1 MDLTT
6 LVDILEPHIIRMLQ
20 SNKITFSNGGG
31 TGGMEQHALYG
42 PYHTGQLDESQALWV
57 DSKITNKIA
66 DHTAQVDAHHAK
78 VHSILDATNHVI
90 SGGAALDLIG
100 QSAVNTLARITPSSA
115 PGAAAAV
122 LRTDASGV
130 LSLVNLVTPLISTD
144 TSVNMLI
151 APGGDLTIAPVG
163 GDTFV
168 TGSFKVT
175 GNANVTGDLD
185 VDAVVYGNIGVI
197 TPNLHNTS
205 TLAISSASTITLD
218 SATDMIH
225 ILSNNNLQ
233 TDNFASELLG
243 WRMTYS
249 GELDARYIYSEQMK
263 VKLFIAE
270 MEMAIAGSQMV
281 LKSSTTTSRPFLVPY
296 PGYYSR
302 LYVNDL
308 KGAEDMAA
316 FQAGDMVRLR
326 VYSRSGGSL
335 DTTDGWGKV
344 YSYNNET
351 GKEQRWNWL
360 REGDCTINLPA
371 QVGLAQT
378 TSSSSTTSRTL
389 TKVSGTASG
398 HQMYAFITWAN
409 TAAVITPPSGWTLL
423 STSSITG
430 LKVALYTKTAGGA
443 EPANY
448 TWTWDVATAAAG
460 HLSAWSNILDPDLE
474 IGITQKTVATN
485 SYLSSDVFVISP
497 ACLIFTFTGATT
509 NTNIDQLELWQEI
522 TDVGTTNLRNQVS
535 YTTSM
540 DNGLQSGY
548 SGAISSAT
556 TSITITVHAIPT
568 YSGLNLTTGY
578 MAPGQ
583 YIPDETTAMDYGVG
597 GNGWHEITAVDGA
610 YGSNSPYARI
620 VTWTT
625 HPAIDPVVRTQMGHL
640 KGLFGVANEF
650 GFYAGTGTTST
661 DAYLRL
667 SSYAS
672 SFNNIPVTMYQSG
685 TTRIKLDAS
694 SGLNLKLAS
703 AEDTLTAIRWQET
716 LGVSTDGAKIDVFD
730 GGDATQM
737 IISLEAITASPVA
750 VMQLRTYDSLGTR
763 PATITLTSYDSDTPY
778 SNVGINAKTIA
789 IGSFSGPG
797 TSAVIINAAST
808 GSLKVQCGAN
818 IGTNTTQ
825 TTYDGTLSVGNVSTT
840 YSPTTSNWTSGG
852 GTTLLL
858 NAASYS
864 VIGFHDSLDRVDFI
878 RVGAGTMT
886 LGYDGG
892 WGSPYVSIPGGAL
905 VGRGASSNGA
915 LTIAGTAFNSH
926 FNYATDEHTFIRGG
940 KLTSNVYINDAN
952 TGLVSISAGGG
963 PTVFGG
969 RIGEAWSGFTFGSG
983 WANYGGDYQTGQV
996 KKVGDVVFLRGLV
1009 YRFIGSGTTI
1019 ATLPAGYRPPARC
1032 LVGVHTNTGLG
1043 RVDIDTSGNIMLVAG
1058 GADWV
1063 QLNGLVFSVA
1073 S

>member
-6 LVDILEPHIIRMLQ
+6 LVEMLEPHIVRLIQ
-20 SNKITFSNGGG
+20 SNKISVTSSSASTGSMETHNLFG
-31 TGGMEQHALYG
+31 T
-42 PYHTGQLDESQALWV
+42 YHTGQLDESQALWV
-57 DSKITNKIA
+57 DSKIVYRIA
-66 DHTAQVDAHHAK
+66 DHAAQVDAHHAK
-78 VHSILDATNHVI
+78 VHSILDSANHVV
-90 SGGAALDLIG
+90 SGGAALDIIG
-100 QSAVNTLARITPSSA
+100 QSAADTIARITPSSA
-115 PGAAAAV
+115 PGAAAAI

-130 LSLVNLVTPLISTD
+130 LSLVNLVTPLISTG
-144 TSVNMLI
+144 TSVNMI
-151 APGGDLTIAPVG
+151 VAPGGDLTLAPVG

-168 TGSFKVT
+168 TGFFKVT

-185 VDAVVYGNIGVI
+185 VDTSVYGNVSVI
-197 TPNLHNTS
+197 TPIITNTS
-205 TLAISSASTITLD
+205 TLAITSTGGNITLD
-218 SATDMIH
+218 SSADMIH

-302 LYVNDL
+302 LYINDL

-316 FQAGDMVRLR
+316 FQDGDMVRLR
-326 VYSRSGGSL
+326 VYSRAGGSL

-360 REGDCTINLPA
+360 REGSCTINLPA
-371 QVGLAQT
+371 QVGVAET
-378 TSSSSTTSRTL
+378 TSNSSTTSRTL

-423 STSSITG
+423 SSDSITG
-430 LKVALYTKTAGGA
+430 LKVALYTKTAGGS

-474 IGITQKTVATN
+474 IGITQKTTATN

-522 TDVGTTNLRNQVS
+522 TDLGTTNLRNQVS

-540 DNGLQSGY
+540 DNGLNTGY
-548 SGAISSAT
+548 SGSINSAT
-556 TSITITVHAIPT
+556 TSITITLHATPT
-568 YSGLNLTTGY
+568 YSALNLTTGY
-578 MAPGQ
+578 MAPSA
-583 YIPDETTAMDYGVG
+583 YIAEETTAMDYGVT

-650 GFYAGTGTTST
+650 GFYAGSGVTTT

-667 SSYAS
+667 SSYNS

-694 SGLNLKLAS
+694 SGLHFKLAS

-730 GGDATQM
+730 GGDSTQM
-737 IISLEAITASPVA
+737 IISLEAITASPVGL
-750 VMQLRTYDSLGTR
+750 MTLRTYDAAGTR

-778 SNVGINAKTIA
+778 SNIGINAKTIA
-789 IGSFSGPG
+789 IGSYSGPG
-797 TSAVIINAAST
+797 TSAVYINASAT
-808 GSLKVQCGAN
+808 GSLRVQCGAN
-818 IGTNTTQ
+818 VGSNTVIVTN
-825 TTYDGTLSVGNVSTT
+825 DGTLSVGNVSADYTPIASTWNTT
-840 YSPTTSNWTSGG
+840 GS
-852 GTTLLL
+852 TLLL
-858 NAASYS
+858 NALNYTT
-864 VIGFHDSLDRVDFI
+864 IGFRDSGSRVDYI
-878 RVGAGTMT
+878 RAGAGVITI
-886 LGYDGG
+886 GYDGG
-892 WGSPYVSIPGGAL
+892 YGAAR
-905 VGRGASSNGA
+905 V
-915 LTIAGTAFNSH
+915 
-926 FNYATDEHTFIRGG
+926 D
-940 KLTSNVYINDAN
+940 
-952 TGLVSISAGGG
+952 
-963 PTVFGG
+963 FGG
-969 RIGEAWSGFTFGSG
+969 VIGTGWSNLSFGSG
-983 WANYGGDYQTGQV
+983 WTDYGGSYQTGQV
-996 KKVGDVVFLRGLV
+996 KKVGDLIFLRGLV
-1009 YRFIGSGTTI
+1009 KRTSGSGATI
-1019 ATLPAGYRPPARC
+1019 TTLPSDHRPPAQ
-1032 LVGVHTNTGLG
+1032 LLYGVHTNTGLG
-1043 RVDIDTSGNIMLVAG
+1043 RVDIDSSGNVSLQGG

-1063 QLNGLVFSVA
+1063 QLNGLVFSNVG
-1073 S
+1073 